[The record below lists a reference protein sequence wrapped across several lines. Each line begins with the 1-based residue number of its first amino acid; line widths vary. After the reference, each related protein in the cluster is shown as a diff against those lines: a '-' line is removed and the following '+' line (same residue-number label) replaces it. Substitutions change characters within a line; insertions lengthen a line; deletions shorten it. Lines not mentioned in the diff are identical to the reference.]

1 MSERFERLEQEL
13 QKVKDQLKE
22 QIMQEQKRDSEV
34 VEALKIFAETQK
46 TLINAFG
53 GILEK
58 TIEILTSTKQKTAEK
73 HE

>member
-1 MSERFERLEQEL
+1 MSERFERLEREL
-13 QKVKDQLKE
+13 QQLKDQLKE
-22 QIMQEQKRDSEV
+22 QIMQGRECEV

>member
-1 MSERFERLEQEL
+1 MSERFERLEREL

-22 QIMQEQKRDSEV
+22 QIMQEKRDSEV
-34 VEALKIFAETQK
+34 IEALKIFAETQK

>member
-1 MSERFERLEQEL
+1 MAESALREEL
-13 QKVKDQLKE
+13 MREMQKLRE
-22 QIMQEQKRDSEV
+22 QIMQEKRDSEV
-34 VEALKIFAETQK
+34 VEALKILAETQK

-58 TIEILTSTKQKTAEK
+58 TIELLTYTKQKTAEK